1 MNVTFL
7 EKQITFHKCGCL
19 KEYSKFFPLREL
31 GFAVID
37 SDGERRI
44 KLAEWLGNLSIIPD
58 NRNCINTVNRPV
70 YSQCAVI

>member
-37 SDGERRI
+37 SMVNGE
-44 KLAEWLGNLSIIPD
+44 LNSLSGWGIFQLSQI
-58 NRNCINTVNRPV
+58 TVIVLIQLIDRFIVNAP
-70 YSQCAVI
+70 

>member
-37 SDGERRI
+37 SMVNGE
-44 KLAEWLGNLSIIPD
+44 LNSLSGWGILQLSQI
-58 NRNCINTVNRPV
+58 TVIVLIQLIDRFIVNAP
-70 YSQCAVI
+70 